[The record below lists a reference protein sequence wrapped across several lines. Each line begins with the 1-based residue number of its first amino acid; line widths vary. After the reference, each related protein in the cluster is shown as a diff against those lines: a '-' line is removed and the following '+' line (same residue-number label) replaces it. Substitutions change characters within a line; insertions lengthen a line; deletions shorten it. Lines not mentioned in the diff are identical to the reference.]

1 MLGWERWYLYI
12 IFMCQSMIHR
22 FGRWRVSFA
31 FAHETDTSPA
41 AGKLGDFKI
50 KNVKQDAFAK

>member
-1 MLGWERWYLYI
+1 
-12 IFMCQSMIHR
+12 MIHR
-22 FGRWRVSFA
+22 SGRWRVSFA
-31 FAHETDTSPA
+31 FAHEHDTSPA